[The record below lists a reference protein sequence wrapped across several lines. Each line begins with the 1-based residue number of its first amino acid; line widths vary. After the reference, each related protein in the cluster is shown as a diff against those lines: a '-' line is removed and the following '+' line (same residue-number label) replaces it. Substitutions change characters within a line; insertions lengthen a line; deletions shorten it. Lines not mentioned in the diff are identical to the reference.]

1 MRAYAGAALIAVWLV
16 LILGILTLAG
26 CADLKDKLATTST
39 TPVCSALIGPI
50 KYNSQKP
57 NSKRFAGPA
66 LAPDLKQRNQVG
78 EKLHCPQYR

>member
-1 MRAYAGAALIAVWLV
+1 MDLLRIITIVEVVAFAGV
-16 LILGILTLAG
+16 LCACSTLN
-26 CADLKDKLATTST
+26 DKLATTST